1 MAQQPKR
8 AIQRIVTDDSG
19 NIRLIYVD
27 LETLQ
32 PVDDLSNYKV
42 INANQQNIEQVQD
55 ISDPDPEPLNPTSLA
70 DRGLDAQTQSLSSVS
85 NSDRISP
92 VSSESS
98 RATVVGGGSTNLSPV
113 NSQSQT
119 VSPTRTTSEVARSSS
134 GRETTNSAQAGR
146 NTNTVNSTNNNQAAG
161 FVNDFAKAEHRKGTP
176 DQGFIN
182 SVTDIAGRTLGPGT
196 TVTGYSGQGQYG
208 SARHRDER
216 GIAMD
221 ATISNSNHTI
231 GKQAME
237 DVAMAYAAA
246 HPNAGIGYDKNYM
259 GVQNIHLDQF
269 AQPGD
274 IGKSWGAK
282 DPRTNSFSR
291 SMMDQNF
298 AKNLDFAR
306 ATGIGPTPTFG
317 APTPFGP
324 NDPQSPATATGDEI
338 DTNTIAGLSASSIA
352 SMNARN
358 SGIDPGVT
366 VSGGKGFTTID
377 NGYTTTTRSGDR
389 SSRNNNPGN
398 LEMGPRAERF
408 GAIGD
413 DGRFAVFTDPK
424 QGIAAMQD
432 LLFSASINKTI
443 EQAITS
449 YAPPEENNT
458 KSYISNVTK
467 ALGLPA
473 DTRLSDL
480 SMAQRETM
488 IGAMISTEGKKGYSE
503 TSSMHTYSGAPNTGN
518 MDAPSESRRG
528 GNFSSDPGGGGI
540 TSKGGS
546 FGQSYSSGFGPDLG
560 RFGSGADITSAV
572 SAANGESQ
580 GGRGRGGF
588 AASSNTGAS
597 DKGTSSSGGAN
608 HTEERER
615 DTSLSSGDA
624 QSSGKSGSGS
634 SGSKGGSSGATGRTG
649 KDGTESG
656 TGTGGQQ
663 GRGGRNT
670 D

>member
-358 SGIDPGVT
+358 SGIDPTVTSTKGVT
-366 VSGGKGFTTID
+366 TVD
-377 NGYTTTTRSGDR
+377 DGYTSTTRAGIGGW
-389 SSRNNNPGN
+389 RNNNPGN
-398 LEMGPRAERF
+398 LRNTEYSQNKGS
-408 GAIGD
+408 IGQD
-413 DGRFAVFTDPK
+413 YRGFAVFGTLD
-424 QGIAAMQD
+424 QGVKAMND
-432 LLFSASINKTI
+432 LLFSSPKYQGLTI
-443 EQAITS
+443 DQALNR
-449 YAPPEENNT
+449 YAPPEDDNNT
-458 KSYISNVTK
+458 KGYINTITQ
-467 ALGLPA
+467 ALGVSA
-473 DTRLSDL
+473 DTKLSDL
-480 SMAQRETM
+480 SPSQRDTM
-488 IGAMISTEGKKGYSE
+488 LSTMMGFESGPNNVRE

-560 RFGSGADITSAV
+560 RFGSGADMTSAV

-597 DKGTSSSGGAN
+597 DKGTSSYGGAK
-608 HTEERER
+608 
-615 DTSLSSGDA
+615 SSGDA
-624 QSSGKSGSGS
+624 QSSGKSGSTGGNKSSGS
-634 SGSKGGSSGATGRTG
+634 SGGRAGGVGTAGVGGGFSSTDKSGGRTSG
-649 KDGTESG
+649 K
-656 TGTGGQQ
+656 
-663 GRGGRNT
+663 T
-670 D
+670 DEN

>member
-8 AIQRIVTDDSG
+8 AIQRIVIDDSG
-19 NIRLIYVD
+19 NIRLIYID

-42 INANQQNIEQVQD
+42 INASQQNIEQVQN
-55 ISDPDPEPLNPTSLA
+55 INDPDPEPLNPTSLA

-92 VSSESS
+92 ISSESS

-134 GRETTNSAQAGR
+134 GREITKGVGSA
-146 NTNTVNSTNNNQAAG
+146 NLTSTPEDGKNAR
-161 FVNDFAKAEHRKGTP
+161 V
-176 DQGFIN
+176 GFIESYGPN
-182 SVTDIAGRTLGPGT
+182 RPNRPNADIISNIQTSVGNVMGPGSSVVGT
-196 TVTGYSGQGQYG
+196 SGKGNYG
-208 SARHRDER
+208 SHRHRAGDALDFQVKDQSGKTVDNKVAMED
-216 GIAMD
+216 IAMD
-221 ATISNSNHTI
+221 F
-231 GKQAME
+231 
-237 DVAMAYAAA
+237 AARN
-246 HPNAGIGYDKNYM
+246 PTAGIGYNKGYM
-259 GVQNIHLDQF
+259 GPNTMHLDM
-269 AQPGD
+269 ANDPA
-274 IGKSWGAK
+274 SWGAGNSRRGI
-282 DPRTNSFSR
+282 DP
-291 SMMDQNF
+291 NF
-298 AKNLDFAR
+298 ANNLDFAR

-358 SGIDPGVT
+358 SGINPTVTSTKGVT
-366 VSGGKGFTTID
+366 TVD
-377 NGYTTTTRSGDR
+377 DGYTSTTRAGIGGW
-389 SSRNNNPGN
+389 RNNNPGN
-398 LEMGPRAERF
+398 LRNTEYSQNKGS
-408 GAIGD
+408 IGQD
-413 DGRFAVFTDPK
+413 YRGFAVFGTLD
-424 QGIAAMQD
+424 QGVKAMND
-432 LLFSASINKTI
+432 LLFSSPKYQGLTI
-443 EQAITS
+443 DQALNR
-449 YAPPEENNT
+449 YAPPEDDNNT
-458 KSYISNVTK
+458 KGYINTITQ
-467 ALGLPA
+467 ALGVSA
-473 DTRLSDL
+473 DTKLSDL
-480 SMAQRETM
+480 SPSQRDTM
-488 IGAMISTEGKKGYSE
+488 LSTMMGFESGPNNVRE

-597 DKGTSSSGGAN
+597 DKGTSSYGGAK
-608 HTEERER
+608 
-615 DTSLSSGDA
+615 SSGDA

-634 SGSKGGSSGATGRTG
+634 SGSKGGSSGTTGRTG

>member
-19 NIRLIYVD
+19 NIRLIYID

-32 PVDDLSNYKV
+32 PIDDLSNYKV
-42 INANQQNIEQVQD
+42 INANQQNIEQVQN

-70 DRGLDAQTQSLSSVS
+70 DRGLDAQTQSLSNVS

-98 RATVVGGGSTNLSPV
+98 RATVAGGGSTNLPSV

-134 GRETTNSAQAGR
+134 GREVTKGAGLANLTSTPEDGKNARVGFIESYGPNRPNRPNADIISNIQTSVGNVMGPNSSVVGTSGKGNYGSHRHRAGDALDFQVKDQSGK
-146 NTNTVNSTNNNQAAG
+146 TVNNRVAME
-161 FVNDFAKAEHRKGTP
+161 D
-176 DQGFIN
+176 
-182 SVTDIAGRTLGPGT
+182 
-196 TVTGYSGQGQYG
+196 
-208 SARHRDER
+208 
-216 GIAMD
+216 IAMD
-221 ATISNSNHTI
+221 F
-231 GKQAME
+231 
-237 DVAMAYAAA
+237 AARN
-246 HPNAGIGYDKNYM
+246 PTAGIGYNKGYM
-259 GVQNIHLDQF
+259 GPNTMHLDM
-269 AQPGD
+269 ANDPA
-274 IGKSWGAK
+274 SWGAGNSRRGI
-282 DPRTNSFSR
+282 DP
-291 SMMDQNF
+291 NF
-298 AKNLDFAR
+298 ANNLDFAR

-324 NDPQSPATATGDEI
+324 DDAQSPATATGDEI

-358 SGIDPGVT
+358 SGIDPTVTSTKGVT
-366 VSGGKGFTTID
+366 TVD
-377 NGYTTTTRSGDR
+377 DGYTSTTRAGIGGW
-389 SSRNNNPGN
+389 RNNNPGN
-398 LEMGPRAERF
+398 LRNTEYSQNKGS
-408 GAIGD
+408 IGQD
-413 DGRFAVFTDPK
+413 YRGFAVFGTLD
-424 QGIAAMQD
+424 QGVKAMSD
-432 LLFSASINKTI
+432 LLFSSPKYQGLTI
-443 EQAITS
+443 DQALNR
-449 YAPPEENNT
+449 YAPPEDDNNT
-458 KSYISNVTK
+458 KGYINTITQ
-467 ALGLPA
+467 ALGVSA
-473 DTRLSDL
+473 DTKLSDL
-480 SMAQRETM
+480 SPSQRDTM
-488 IGAMISTEGKKGYSE
+488 LSTMMGFESGPNNVRE

-528 GNFSSDPGGGGI
+528 GNFSSDPSGGGI

-560 RFGSGADITSAV
+560 RFGSGADMTSAV

-597 DKGTSSSGGAN
+597 DKGTSSYGGAK
-608 HTEERER
+608 
-615 DTSLSSGDA
+615 SSGDA

>member
-70 DRGLDAQTQSLSSVS
+70 DRGLNAQTQSLSSVS

-98 RATVVGGGSTNLSPV
+98 RATVAGGGSTNLSPV

-161 FVNDFAKAEHRKGTP
+161 FVNDFSKAEHRKGTP

-182 SVTDIAGRTLGPGT
+182 SVTDIAGKTLGPDT

-246 HPNAGIGYDKNYM
+246 YPNAGVGYDKNYM

-269 AQPGD
+269 AQPSD

-324 NDPQSPATATGDEI
+324 DDAQSPATATGAPYGP
-338 DTNTIAGLSASSIA
+338 NTVAGLSAGSIA
-352 SMNARN
+352 AMEAQK

-449 YAPPEENNT
+449 YAPPKENNT

-572 SAANGESQ
+572 STANGESQ

-597 DKGTSSSGGAN
+597 DKGTSSYGGAK
-608 HTEERER
+608 
-615 DTSLSSGDA
+615 SSGDA

>member
-19 NIRLIYVD
+19 NIRLIYID

-42 INANQQNIEQVQD
+42 INANQQNIEQVQN
-55 ISDPDPEPLNPTSLA
+55 INDPDPEPLNPTSLA

-134 GRETTNSAQAGR
+134 GREITKGAGLA
-146 NTNTVNSTNNNQAAG
+146 NLTSTPEDGKNAR
-161 FVNDFAKAEHRKGTP
+161 V
-176 DQGFIN
+176 GFIESYGPNRPNRPNADIISNIQTSVGNVMGPN
-182 SVTDIAGRTLGPGT
+182 SSVVGT
-196 TVTGYSGQGQYG
+196 SGKGNYG
-208 SARHRDER
+208 SHRHRAGDALDFQVKDQSGKTVDNKVAMED
-216 GIAMD
+216 IAMD
-221 ATISNSNHTI
+221 F
-231 GKQAME
+231 
-237 DVAMAYAAA
+237 AARN
-246 HPNAGIGYDKNYM
+246 PTAGIGYNKGYM
-259 GVQNIHLDQF
+259 GPNTMHLDM
-269 AQPGD
+269 ANDPA
-274 IGKSWGAK
+274 SWGAGNSRRGI
-282 DPRTNSFSR
+282 DP
-291 SMMDQNF
+291 NF
-298 AKNLDFAR
+298 ANNLDFAR

-358 SGIDPGVT
+358 SGINPTVTSTKGVT
-366 VSGGKGFTTID
+366 TVD
-377 NGYTTTTRSGDR
+377 DGYTSTTRAGIGGW
-389 SSRNNNPGN
+389 RNNNPGN
-398 LEMGPRAERF
+398 LRNTEYSQNKGS
-408 GAIGD
+408 IGQD
-413 DGRFAVFTDPK
+413 YRGFAVFGTLD
-424 QGIAAMQD
+424 QGVKAMSD
-432 LLFSASINKTI
+432 LLFSSPKYQGLTI
-443 EQAITS
+443 DQALNR
-449 YAPPEENNT
+449 YAPPEDDNNT
-458 KSYISNVTK
+458 KGYINTITQ
-467 ALGLPA
+467 ALGVSA
-473 DTRLSDL
+473 DTKLSDL
-480 SMAQRETM
+480 SPNQRDTM
-488 IGAMISTEGKKGYSE
+488 LSTMMGFESGPNNVRE

-528 GNFSSDPGGGGI
+528 GNFSSDPSGGGI

-597 DKGTSSSGGAN
+597 DKGTSSYGGAK
-608 HTEERER
+608 
-615 DTSLSSGDA
+615 SSGDA

-634 SGSKGGSSGATGRTG
+634 SGSKGGSSGTTGRTG